1 MTTTA
6 DTLAAQAD
14 QAYTDAKTLSDNAIA
29 ASDAGRVSAE
39 ALVAGLNILSIAGG
53 GTPVAVDV
61 NPITKP
67 VIPNTDFSIDVK
79 NAFDYA
85 FQSFNT
91 ELQPQIQNY
100 ISAFFPDISTLLKGD
115 SDQWLIDTITDG
127 KIVPIDVE
135 NALWNRA
142 RDKENIEALRMEQEL
157 IDSAAT
163 RGFAAPTGVLS
174 FSINSLQQDLALKL
188 VSLNREITIKNF
200 DILNENTK
208 FAITEAVKL
217 RTSFVAALGEF
228 LRTAMMQPN
237 NAAEYAK
244 VILQSK
250 TGLYDSAT
258 RLYLAQIDEERLRST
273 TGIQNVEAAIHAN
286 SITVTGT
293 HDYWTERITA
303 AKVQAD
309 VAIAAADQ
317 LGRIAASAMAT
328 RNSVVSVSAAV

>member
-6 DTLAAQAD
+6 DSLALQAD
-14 QAYTDAKTLSDNAIA
+14 TAYTDASTLATNALAKTDTALAEARAAAAGISPIAISGDINPANVNPNAI
-29 ASDAGRVSAE
+29 VKP
-39 ALVAGLNILSIAGG
+39 ILPTG
-53 GTPVAVDV
+53 
-61 NPITKP
+61 
-67 VIPNTDFSIDVK
+67 DFSVDVK

-85 FQSFNT
+85 FQSFNS

-100 ISAFFPDISTLLKGD
+100 ISTFFPDISTLLKGD
-115 SDQWLIDTITDG
+115 SDQWLIDTITNG

-174 FSINSLQQDLALKL
+174 FSIKSLQQDLALKL
-188 VSLNREITIKNF
+188 VSMNREITLKNF
-200 DILNENTK
+200 DVLNENTK

-250 TGLYDSAT
+250 TGLYDSAI
-258 RLYLAQIDEERLRST
+258 RLYSEQINEESLRT
-273 TGIQNVEAAIHAN
+273 RVLLENNNQDLHGTEILFGNFYKAMENNVHKAEIQ
-286 SITVTGT
+286 
-293 HDYWTERITA
+293 
-303 AKVQAD
+303 AKVA
-309 VAIAAADQ
+309 VAAADQ
-317 LGRIAASAMAT
+317 LARVAAAAMAT